1 MDAQQAG
8 PSDTSSRDRWQRR
21 FDQAATRDA
30 DYTTL
35 SGLEVDP
42 VYGPTDGAVVQEPLL
57 GVQAWLRRRA

>member
-8 PSDTSSRDRWQRR
+8 PSDTGRDRWQRR

-42 VYGPTDGAVVQEPLL
+42 VYGPPDGAVVPTAL
-57 GVQAWLRRRA
+57 AAP